1 MINGGTYSILA
12 RYSSLF
18 SSLHWRNFFQ
28 YRIAHHRCYVTI
40 HRLFSTTFDLEPF
53 SFIKGI
59 KNRQILTG
67 RSNEIQT
74 FFSFFVNTKDIAL
87 YKRKKKLVDRDLTFP
102 CLSFSCD
109 FLCPPHRIRSKE
121 DDVISRGSNQRR
133 WFVRPCPRSYIHK
146 YILPVKAFQWIF
158 QWDNLPRKPSI
169 CDAFNDPSSEHW
181 RARVEGGRGRREKGL
196 CACLFRA
203 KKSLKRRGTVGSA
216 AANPHNGRI
225 VRNGSTNLRVIYVLI
240 TGLQRGRARFAH
252 VRFFHCFQPRI
263 MVVMV
268 ERRTH
273 TRVLPVYRPE
283 TLLEFSPQSSP
294 FLFLASSSPFLYLQF
309 KVIISVERKRERKR
323 FEIAYK
329 LNLIAT
335 WIGTGD

>member
-18 SSLHWRNFFQ
+18 SSLRWRNFFQ

-53 SFIKGI
+53 SFIKRI
-59 KNRQILTG
+59 KDRQILTG

-74 FFSFFVNTKDIAL
+74 FFSFFANNRDIAL

-263 MVVMV
+263 MVIMV

-273 TRVLPVYRPE
+273 TRAC
-283 TLLEFSPQSSP
+283 SP
-294 FLFLASSSPFLYLQF
+294 FIGRRLSSSFLRNRPRFSSLPLLLPFF
-309 KVIISVERKRERKR
+309 IC
-323 FEIAYK
+323 
-329 LNLIAT
+329 NLK
-335 WIGTGD
+335 